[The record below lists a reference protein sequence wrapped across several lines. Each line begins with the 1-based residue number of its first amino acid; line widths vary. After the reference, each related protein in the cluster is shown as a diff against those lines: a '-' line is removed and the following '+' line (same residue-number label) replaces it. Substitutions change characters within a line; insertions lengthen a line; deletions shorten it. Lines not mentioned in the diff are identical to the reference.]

1 MKMLKKLTGMKRP
14 FCLLVGL
21 FLLFCF
27 FYLIRGILVPFALGF
42 LLAYV
47 LAPFVEALENKRI
60 SRGTA
65 ILIVYVF
72 FIGLLT
78 LLIFYA
84 IPPLIRDLN
93 RLVEV
98 IPSYARYIQETIG
111 QMQDGFSRFPIPE
124 GIKQVVNETIMR
136 VEQISLGII
145 QSFVQGLIGL
155 IGQSFNLILTP
166 IVSYYFLRDFNRIGG
181 CVLRAIPVRY
191 REELILLG
199 KEINQVLRNFIKGSL
214 LLAFLVGLLTTI
226 GMYLIGMDFP
236 VLIGIM
242 VGVTNIIPYF
252 GAIIS
257 AVPALLLALAKSK
270 WLALYVLGLMVLIQ
284 QIEGNLLSPKI
295 LGSSIGLHPLVII
308 FALLAGGQ
316 LWGFGGLLLAVP
328 GAAVL
333 KVLIKQLYVRMI

>member
-1 MKMLKKLTGMKRP
+1 ML
-14 FCLLVGL
+14 FW
-21 FLLFCF
+21 F
-27 FYLIRGILVPFALGF
+27 FYLIRGILVPFILGF
-42 LLAYV
+42 LLAYI
-47 LAPFVEALENKRI
+47 LAPFVETLENKQI

-65 ILIVYVF
+65 ILLVYVF
-72 FIGLLT
+72 FMGLLA
-78 LLIFYA
+78 LLVFYA

-98 IPSYARYIQETIG
+98 IPSYTRYIQDTIA
-111 QMQDGFSRFPIPE
+111 QMQDGFSRFPIPD
-124 GIKQVVNETIMR
+124 GIKQVINETIMR
-136 VEQISLGII
+136 VEQLSLENI

-155 IGQSFNLILTP
+155 VGQSFNLILTP
-166 IVSYYFLRDFNRIGG
+166 VVSYYFLRDFKRLGG
-181 CVLRAIPVRY
+181 YVLEAIPVRY

-199 KEINQVLRNFIKGSL
+199 NEINQVLRNFIKGSL

-295 LGSSIGLHPLVII
+295 LGSSIGLHPLIII
-308 FALLAGGQ
+308 FALLVGGQ